1 MPLDLTPRTR
11 PFPHQLE
18 AEQFILE
25 RPAVA
30 LFDEQGLGK
39 TKIVLDA
46 LLQEI
51 SADKIDGGLIVCKH
65 GLLPMWESEI
75 QKHTKTRGVVLSG
88 SVRQTGLALM
98 VYSPFYLTSYTL
110 MHRELSRI
118 RELLKLRRMA
128 MVLDESHTIKNPEA
142 QTTRDIL
149 AISTLAAKRIILTGT
164 PVANYPEDLW
174 SQFYFLDGGKT
185 LGPDFGA
192 FKLYYDLGQGV
203 SRRSVSDQNLASL
216 SSRIRPI
223 TIRRTKKG
231 TLELPDKS
239 FETRTVAL
247 EERQGTMYR
256 QIRDELCLE
265 LLHEGKLIE
274 TMDIDNIL
282 ERLLRLVQVC
292 SNPSL
297 IDPHYN
303 EVPAKFAALDSLI
316 ADILAKDEKVVV
328 WSQFV
333 ENVKILSRRHHEHGS
348 AAIHGGIPIE
358 DRRRIVDRFQE
369 DVNRKIVF
377 AVPAAAREG
386 LTLTAANHAIYLD
399 RNFNLVDYIQ
409 SQDRIHR
416 IGQERPCVITKL
428 VAEGTVDDFVD
439 DVLRRKF
446 EIAEEVQSGAESN
459 HQGEAVRRSEIE
471 RFLSRGE

>member
-1 MPLDLTPRTR
+1 MPIDLTPRTR

-25 RPAVA
+25 KPAVA

-39 TKIVLDA
+39 TKIVLDV

-51 SADKIDGGLIVCKH
+51 AAGRIDGGLVVCKH
-65 GLLPMWESEI
+65 ALLPIWESEI
-75 QKHTKTRGVVLSG
+75 EKHTNTRGVVLSG
-88 SVRQTGLALM
+88 TVGQTGLALM
-98 VYSPFYLTSYTL
+98 VYSPLYVTSYSL
-110 MHRELSRI
+110 VHRELGRI

-128 MVLDESHTIKNPEA
+128 LVLDESHTIKNPEA

-149 AISTLAAKRIILTGT
+149 AISTLATKRIILTGT

-185 LGPDFGA
+185 LGPDFDA
-192 FKLYYDLGQGV
+192 FKLYYSLGHGV

-216 SSRIRPI
+216 TSRIRSI
-223 TIRRTKKG
+223 AIRRTKEG

-239 FETRTVAL
+239 FETHTVVL
-247 EERQGTMYR
+247 EEKQALMYK
-256 QIRDELCLE
+256 QIRDELRLE
-265 LLHEGKLIE
+265 LTHDGRLIE
-274 TMDIDNIL
+274 TLDIENIL

-297 IDPHYN
+297 IDPHYSA
-303 EVPAKFAALDSLI
+303 VPAKFVALDSLI
-316 ADILAKDEKVVV
+316 SAIMGRGEKVVI

-333 ENVKILSRRHHEHGS
+333 ENVKLLSHRYRGQGS
-348 AAIHGGIPIE
+348 AAIHGSVPVE
-358 DRRRIVDRFQE
+358 DRKRIVDRFQE
-369 DVNRKIVF
+369 DVHRKILF

-428 VAEGTVDDFVD
+428 MADGTVDDFVD

-446 EIAEEVQSGAESN
+446 EIAETVQSGVMPN
-459 HQGEAVRRSEIE
+459 QQGEAVQRNEIE
-471 RFLSRGE
+471 RFLGRGE

>member
-18 AEQFILE
+18 AEQFILT

-39 TKIVLDA
+39 TKIVLDV

-51 SADKIDGGLIVCKH
+51 SAGKIDGGLVVCKH

-75 QKHTKTRGVVLSG
+75 EKHTNTRGVVLSG
-88 SVRQTGLALM
+88 TVGQTGLALM
-98 VYSPFYLTSYTL
+98 VYSPIYVTSYSL
-110 MHRELSRI
+110 VHRELDRI

-128 MVLDESHTIKNPEA
+128 IVLDESHTIKNPEA

-149 AISTLAAKRIILTGT
+149 AISALAAKRIILTGT

-185 LGPDFGA
+185 LGRDFEA
-192 FKLYYDLGQGV
+192 FKLYYSLGRGV
-203 SRRSVSDQNLASL
+203 SRRSVSDQDLTAL

-223 TIRRTKKG
+223 AIRRTKEG

-239 FETRTVAL
+239 FETRAVAL
-247 EERQGTMYR
+247 EEKQGLMYR
-256 QIRDELCLE
+256 QIRDELRLE
-265 LLHEGKLIE
+265 LTHDGKLIE
-274 TMDIDNIL
+274 SMDIENIL

-292 SNPSL
+292 SNPAL
-297 IDPHYN
+297 VDPRYDA
-303 EVPAKFAALDSLI
+303 VPAKFAALDSLI
-316 ADILAKDEKVVV
+316 SAILKKGEKVVV

-333 ENVKILSRRHHEHGS
+333 DNVKTLSHRHREQGS
-348 AAIHGGIPIE
+348 AAIHGGVPIE
-358 DRRRIVDRFQE
+358 DRKRIVDRFQD
-369 DVNRKIVF
+369 DVNRRIVF

-399 RNFNLVDYIQ
+399 RNFNLVDYLQ

-428 VAEGTVDDFVD
+428 MAEGTIDDFVD

-446 EIAEEVQSGAESN
+446 EIAETVQSGVVPSR
-459 HQGEAVRRSEIE
+459 QGEAVQRSEIE
-471 RFLSRGE
+471 RFLSRGG